1 MTVKPCNCC
10 RRMMQ
15 LENDC
20 NKRLETMDWVFLF
33 SFDMGLRD

>member
-1 MTVKPCNCC
+1 MTVKLCNCC

-20 NKRLETMDWVFLF
+20 NKRLETIDCVFLF
-33 SFDMGLRD
+33 RFGMGLRA